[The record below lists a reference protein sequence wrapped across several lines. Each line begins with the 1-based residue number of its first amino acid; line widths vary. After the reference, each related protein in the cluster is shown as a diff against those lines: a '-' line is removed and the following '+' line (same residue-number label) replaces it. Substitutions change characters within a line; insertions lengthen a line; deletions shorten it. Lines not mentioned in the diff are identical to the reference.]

1 MSSVLCV
8 AGFLVKVRNAVLE
21 PLLPGGPV
29 HKVPFK
35 KIIFAN
41 DVFFCAQHVKR
52 LLLHDANMAC
62 GMDFAETHSEGMPG
76 THWVKPYGN
85 EGPYMTVS
93 APLVAVCLSTVAG
106 VLRRLTEMMQS

>member
-1 MSSVLCV
+1 M
-8 AGFLVKVRNAVLE
+8 KVRNAVLE
-21 PLLPGGPV
+21 PLLPGGLV

-93 APLVAVCLSTVAG
+93 ALQWLGASAQPLIVAVQN
-106 VLRRLTEMMQS
+106 LR

>member
-1 MSSVLCV
+1 MPSVLCV

-29 HKVPFK
+29 HNVPFK

-85 EGPYMTVS
+85 EGPFMTVS
-93 APLVAVCLSTVAG
+93 ALE
-106 VLRRLTEMMQS
+106 VLRPTAQPLIGCAKSD